1 MKLIEARKRMRY
13 TQQEV
18 AGILGVSTPTYI
30 NMEKDPDSVS
40 VEDAKKL
47 ATLFRVNVNDI
58 FFQKNL

>member
-1 MKLIEARKRMRY
+1 MKLTEARKRMRY

-47 ATLFRVNVNDI
+47 ATLFRVNVSDI